1 MSTGGSSE
9 SEIQSSWAR
18 NADAWTAAVR
28 DGKIESRRA
37 GTDAAIVAACERA
50 GLGRVLDVG
59 CGEGWLARELAAR
72 GARVLGIDGS
82 GELIARAREAGGAA
96 TYEQISYDGLVARG
110 DLAAGPWDVVVC
122 NFSLLAEDL
131 APLLASLSRRLAPN
145 GTLLIQTVHPWVVGA
160 AAPPYGD
167 GWRVETFAS
176 MQAGFAAPM
185 PWYFRTLSSWL
196 NVVRKAGLTI
206 TGLQEPRHAD
216 TGTPLSLLLQCRDPR
231 DASSRRLIDRS

>member
-1 MSTGGSSE
+1 MSTSDSAE

-50 GLGRVLDVG
+50 GLGHVLDVG

-82 GELIARAREAGGAA
+82 AELIARAREAGGAA
-96 TYEQISYDGLVARG
+96 TYEEISYDALVGRG

-131 APLLASLSRRLAPN
+131 APLLASLARRLASN
-145 GTLLIQTVHPWVVGA
+145 GTLLIQTVHPWVVA
-160 AAPPYGD
+160 AGAPPYSD

-176 MQAGFAAPM
+176 MEGGFAAPM

-196 NVVRKAGLTI
+196 KIIEEAGLALTD
-206 TGLQEPRHAD
+206 LQEPRHAD
-216 TGTPLSLLLQCRDPR
+216 TGTPLSLLLECRDAR
-231 DASSRRLIDRS
+231 ATSSRRSIDQG